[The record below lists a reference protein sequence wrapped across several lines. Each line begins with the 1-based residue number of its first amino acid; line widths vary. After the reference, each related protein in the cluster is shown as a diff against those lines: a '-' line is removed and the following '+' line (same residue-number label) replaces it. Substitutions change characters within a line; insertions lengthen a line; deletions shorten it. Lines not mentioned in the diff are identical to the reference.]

1 MPTTQILDRSDDP
14 KPSPADTLSTL
25 IGKQVVRSLG
35 SPENLLKVQVRPV
48 GSDRYRVNILT
59 GKDFASAR
67 IANSFF
73 LTADEAGNI
82 LSSSPKI
89 VRLY

>member
-1 MPTTQILDRSDDP
+1 MPTTQMLDRSDDP
-14 KPSPADTLSTL
+14 KPIPADTLSAL

-35 SPENLLKVQVRPV
+35 SPDNLLKVQVRPV

-82 LSSSPKI
+82 LSSSPTI